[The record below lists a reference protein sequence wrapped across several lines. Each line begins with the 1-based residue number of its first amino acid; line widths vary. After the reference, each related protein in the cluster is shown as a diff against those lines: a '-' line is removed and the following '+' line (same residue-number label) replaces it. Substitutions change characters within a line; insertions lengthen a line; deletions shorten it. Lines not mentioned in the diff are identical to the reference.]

1 MPRSRD
7 RKSPPPTPTA
17 KATPPPPAAPAAAP
31 PPAPAPADP
40 QGATAQLVRHT
51 LRSWTAKVRPA
62 LMLQPTENNLLISLG
77 DWGHPQ
83 LRLVCAHASDGA
95 PEVAVG
101 FTPEAPAVIARIDP
115 KISPER
121 AAQLIRRAEPSRSW
135 PAVQGPADLIDALVP
150 LLQESPTIG
159 GGPLLPRSRQRWMEA
174 RSLKPA
180 ADPGGW
186 LRVARRLDIGT
197 LLPMVLTFSAET
209 GEQDDT
215 AEADGALAWLRP
227 RVEAGAVWVWERPTT
242 PVAGVRRGGIDDPGE
257 HELVGM
263 VVRSPATAGRVR
275 LSSVFTRG
283 QDRAK
288 GYAAAMVAAITAD
301 SLKQTNVH
309 GVILLVDSAN
319 EPARRLYERLGYEA
333 RGEQSRWER
342 RPTI

>member
-7 RKSPPPTPTA
+7 RRSPPPTQPARAPTSSTPA
-17 KATPPPPAAPAAAP
+17 PDDATSAEASAAPV
-31 PPAPAPADP
+31 
-40 QGATAQLVRHT
+40 QLLRHT

-62 LMLQPTENNLLISLG
+62 LMRQPTENNLLISLG

-83 LRLVCAHASDGA
+83 LRLLCAHAGDGA

-101 FTPEAPAVIARIDP
+101 FTPEAPAIIARIDP
-115 KISPER
+115 TLSAER
-121 AAQLIRRAEPSRSW
+121 GAQLIRRAEPSRSW

-150 LLQESPTIG
+150 LLQEHPMVG
-159 GGPLLPRSRQRWMEA
+159 GGPLLARSRQRWMEA
-174 RSLKPA
+174 RAVRPPPA
-180 ADPGGW
+180 PGGW

-197 LLPMVLTFSAET
+197 LLPMVLAFTAET

-227 RVEAGAVWVWERPTT
+227 RVEAGAVHVWERPTT

-275 LSSVFTRG
+275 LSSVFTRA

-288 GYAAAMVAAITAD
+288 GYAAAMVAAITED
-301 SLKQTNVH
+301 SLKQNNVH

-333 RGEQSRWER
+333 RGEQARWER
-342 RPTI
+342 LPTI